1 MLTENLDKQS
11 LIEILGL
18 ENASLE
24 EQTEIIKSAT
34 EVVEAQ
40 VLDQI
45 LDKLNDEETDTFMK
59 LLETKAGNESE
70 LTQFLTE
77 KKLDI
82 PAILE
87 AEIAK
92 FKAEMATL

>member
-59 LLETKAGNESE
+59 LLETKVGNESE